1 MTFVRAHY
9 QRQTNEAVPSSDDA
23 TEGDAVSVRSD
34 SNVQEEFQFI
44 DSNHPSIVV
53 STPPSCNCCGVTL
66 CFKKTKMGNKVFVG
80 GVCTLVILVVI
91 YFLTTKCSRSN
102 KSVCLTPDCIQ
113 ISASILSSMDQ
124 DVDPCEDF
132 YKFACGKWELSN
144 PIPDGKS
151 SWSPFEKLH
160 EANQLVLKN
169 ILFEKNNTQISG
181 AEEKA
186 RRYFYSCF
194 DEGGKIE
201 EVKGEPLRKIINN
214 DMEGWIVM
222 DPSYNISNFDFQR
235 KMYLLQNKYHF
246 GGFFSWS
253 IVEDESNSSQHVIQ
267 LDQGGLSLPTQDFY
281 VKDTEGNKR
290 VIKAL
295 EIMMTRLFRLLLQE
309 EYPND
314 PITKEGEDNIKQT
327 VLDITNFEKRIANI
341 TISTSQRKQENNL
354 YNRMTLGQLNVNY
367 NFMNWSIYVNEAFSQ
382 INKTIPEDEAVVVNA
397 PKYFKALTDLINE
410 HKATDNGKMTLNN
423 YMIWQAIRDMKNTL
437 SKSYRDTDL
446 ILQKAMFGK
455 EGHEER
461 WRSCITDTDAVIGYA
476 LGAMFV
482 RKVFQGQSKTVAEGM
497 INRIKEAFI
506 ANLNEAAWMDAT
518 TKARAVDKAHSITDM
533 IGYPDYI
540 LNKND
545 LNKKY
550 KGLNVSESDYF
561 RNTLAHSQFVFVESL
576 KKLFK
581 KVNLTQW
588 SMTPP
593 TVNAYYTPVKNQIV
607 FPSGL
612 LQNPFFA
619 LDYPKSLN
627 FGAMGVVMG
636 HELSHAFDDEGRKY
650 DKNGNM
656 VDWWLNSTTLN
667 FKNKLTCMTQQ
678 YSHYTL
684 HNESVDGNITVGEN
698 IADNGGLKASYR
710 AYTKWLEE
718 NTIPEVRLPGIKLNS
733 RQLFFVAFSQVW
745 CSSSTKETDH
755 FQLMEDHHSPGKF
768 RVLGPLSNFKEF
780 ANVFLCS
787 PYSKMNP
794 KERCEIW

>member
-66 CFKKTKMGNKVFVG
+66 CFKKNQNGEQGLCGRDQTSLFVLHQIVFKFQQVFYHPWIKMWIPVRIFISLHVGNG
-80 GVCTLVILVVI
+80 N
-91 YFLTTKCSRSN
+91 Y
-102 KSVCLTPDCIQ
+102 Q
-113 ISASILSSMDQ
+113 
-124 DVDPCEDF
+124 
-132 YKFACGKWELSN
+132 
-144 PIPDGKS
+144 
-151 SWSPFEKLH
+151 
-160 EANQLVLKN
+160 
-169 ILFEKNNTQISG
+169 TQFRTISG

-214 DMEGWIVM
+214 DMEG
-222 DPSYNISNFDFQR
+222 

-354 YNRMTLGQLNVNY
+354 YNRMTLGQLNP
-367 NFMNWSIYVNEAFSQ
+367 FLKS
-382 INKTIPEDEAVVVNA
+382 NKTIPKDEAVVVNA

-476 LGAMFV
+476 L
-482 RKVFQGQSKTVAEGM
+482 AEGM

-718 NTIPEVRLPGIKLNS
+718 NTIPEV
-733 RQLFFVAFSQVW
+733 W